1 MKANRPRLTPLKTN
15 ASSSKTVYRDSSS
28 LSCRIE
34 LLS

>member
-15 ASSSKTVYRDSSS
+15 ARFSKMVYRASSS